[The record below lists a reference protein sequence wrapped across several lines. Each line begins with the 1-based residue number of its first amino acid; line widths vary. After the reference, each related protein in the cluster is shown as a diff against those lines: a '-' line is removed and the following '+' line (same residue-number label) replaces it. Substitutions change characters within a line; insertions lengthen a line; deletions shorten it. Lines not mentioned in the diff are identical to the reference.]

1 MIPALIILISIIGTG
16 SIVFIVIMVKK
27 ILGPRKIE
35 QLVELLN
42 QNKTGYVIRY
52 AKRLIGR
59 EPRNSAAH
67 YILGKAYLAEE
78 NHDMALVE
86 FRTVNLIGIF
96 DKTYCQE
103 IPFRKEV
110 AELYRRFEQRDEAL
124 KEYLLL
130 TQLEPF
136 NPEHY
141 YIAGLLFE
149 ERNNNEKAAQYFQK
163 TVDIDKTHSDAHY
176 KLGYLHYRQKKT
188 IEAKMEFDFALKYNP
203 ENSNANFF
211 LGKLLQDAHDL
222 SNALIHF
229 EQAQKNSDIKM
240 KAMVE
245 KGHTFSLIG
254 KYEKAIPE
262 LQRALTCLVD
272 EGDNDT
278 LYGRYYLAEA
288 FEKIRDIES
297 AIDQWER
304 IYAKK
309 PNFLDVSGK
318 LSQYQELRMDDRV
331 KDYLTSKNEEFVS
344 LCRSI
349 VTTMNLEIRETTDL
363 INGCQIIAVESE
375 SKWRNA
381 RKLPRLIRFYRIS
394 DIIKDSTVRAIHEE
408 MKKLNVNRGIV
419 FTTSGYSKLALD
431 FAETRP
437 IDLYDRDKLQEFLKQ
452 ADKKKESQ

>member
-1 MIPALIILISIIGTG
+1 MPALIALIIIIGLG
-16 SIVFIVIMVKK
+16 LIVFIVIMIRR
-27 ILGPRKIE
+27 ILGPRRIE

-59 EPRNSAAH
+59 EPRNTAAH
-67 YILGKAYLAEE
+67 YILGKAYCAEE
-78 NHDMALVE
+78 NYDMALVE
-86 FRTVNLIGIF
+86 FRTVNNIGIF
-96 DKTYCQE
+96 DHQYCQE

-110 AELYRRFEQRDEAL
+110 AELYKQFEQTEEAL

-130 TQLEPF
+130 AQLEPF

-141 YIAGLLFE
+141 YECGLLFE
-149 ERNNNEKAAQYFQK
+149 ERNNNEAAAQYFQK
-163 TVDIDKTHSDAHY
+163 AIDVDKSHSNAHY
-176 KLGYLHYRQKKT
+176 KLGYLNYRQKKT
-188 IEAKMEFDFALKYNP
+188 IEAKIELELALRHNP
-203 ENSNANFF
+203 ENRYAHFF
-211 LGKLLQDAHDL
+211 LAKLLQDAHDL
-222 SNALIHF
+222 SNAIAHF
-229 EQAQKNSDIKM
+229 EQAQKSPELKM
-240 KAMVE
+240 KATVE
-245 KGHTFSLIG
+245 RGHTAIMMG

-262 LQRALTCLVD
+262 LQRALTYSAD

-288 FEKIRDIES
+288 YEKIRDIER
-297 AIDQWER
+297 AVENWEK

-318 LSQYQELRMDDRV
+318 LSQYQELRIDDRV
-331 KDYLTSKNEEFVS
+331 KDYLTSKNDVFMS
-344 LCRSI
+344 MCRE
-349 VTTMNLEIRETTDL
+349 VVAAMNLEIRETTEL
-363 INGCQIIAVESE
+363 ANGCQIIAVEAE

-394 DIIKDSTVRAIHEE
+394 DVIKDATVRSIHEE

-419 FTTSGYSKLALD
+419 FTTSGYSKPAMD

-437 IDLYDRDKLQEFLKQ
+437 IDLFDKDKLQEYLNQTTK
-452 ADKKKESQ
+452 